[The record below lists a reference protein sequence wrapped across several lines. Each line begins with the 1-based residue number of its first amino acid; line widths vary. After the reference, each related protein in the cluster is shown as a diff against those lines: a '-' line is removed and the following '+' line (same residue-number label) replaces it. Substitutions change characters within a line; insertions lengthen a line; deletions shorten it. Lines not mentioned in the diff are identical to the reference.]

1 MMRRIIPFCVA
12 ALGGLTSTASA
23 ADFSKMAEIPSIVN
37 AVILLGAIACL
48 AVALNLFALVKGGAL
63 ARGWQLLIFS
73 FVTLAVGQILI
84 LAEKLELFMV
94 GFDIP
99 GILYLATVILWLVS
113 LLQTRKVLG

>member
-1 MMRRIIPFCVA
+1 MMRRIIPLSVA
-12 ALGGLTSTASA
+12 VFGGLTSSAVA
-23 ADFSKMAEIPSIVN
+23 ADFSKMAEIPVIVN
-37 AVILLGAIACL
+37 LVILLGAIACL
-48 AVALNLFALVKGGAL
+48 TVALNISSLVKGGAL

-73 FVTLAVGQILI
+73 FVTLGVGQIII

-99 GILYLATVILWLVS
+99 GILYVATVILWLVS